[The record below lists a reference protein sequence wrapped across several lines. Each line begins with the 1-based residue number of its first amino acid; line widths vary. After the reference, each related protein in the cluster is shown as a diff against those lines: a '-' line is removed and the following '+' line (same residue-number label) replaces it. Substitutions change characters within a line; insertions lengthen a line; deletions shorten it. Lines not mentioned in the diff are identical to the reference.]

1 MSLQQAIAAHKA
13 NMEVYH
19 AIPNEAWDHVDKSF
33 HDGIDA
39 TRQAV
44 LDAICTSLEEVRIK
58 AEFMLSCIS
67 FSEWGDLKEKELVA
81 AFLPEVA
88 R

>member
-13 NMEVYH
+13 NMDAYQ
-19 AIPNEAWDHVDKSF
+19 AIPNEDWDNVDKSF

-44 LDAICTSLEEVRIK
+44 LDAKCTSFEDVRIK
-58 AEFMLSCIS
+58 AEFMLACRS
-67 FSEWGDLKEKELVA
+67 FWEWGDLKEKELIA
-81 AFLPEVA
+81 AFLPEGS

>member
-1 MSLQQAIAAHKA
+1 MNLQQAIAAHKA
-13 NMEVYH
+13 SMDAYH
-19 AIPNEAWDHVDKSF
+19 TMPSEEWDNVDKSF

-44 LDAICTSLEEVRIK
+44 LDAKCTTIEEVRIK

-67 FSEWGDLKEKELVA
+67 FSEWGDLKENELIA
-81 AFLPEVA
+81 AFLPEVS

>member
-1 MSLQQAIAAHKA
+1 MSLQEAIAAHKA

-19 AIPNEAWDHVDKSF
+19 AIPNEAWDHVEKSF

-44 LDAICTSLEEVRIK
+44 LDAKCTSFEEVRIK

-67 FSEWGDLKEKELVA
+67 FSMWDDIEPKELIA
-81 AFLPEVA
+81 AFVPEVDQ
-88 R
+88 